1 MAQGRSRQ
9 GLVIRMVPESPDE
22 SQGQGLAASLTGL
35 AAVLMSAAPLAMT
48 LEEVAAFA
56 ASAIPG
62 ADGVGLTMLESPRP
76 DAMVASTG
84 FVSAVDEVQYG
95 LGEGPCITA
104 VAVRGTQ
111 VCGSLGGEPRWPRFG
126 PQAGRLG
133 VHSALSLPLIV
144 ADQVVGALNVYGH
157 RRDAFS
163 AEAVS
168 IGERFSGPAAVT
180 VANAR
185 ALEQT
190 RRLAQQLEQ
199 ALVSRAVIDQAIG
212 ILMSRSGTNAE
223 EAFASLR
230 VMSQTDQTKLAD
242 VAGNLVAQAVARA
255 RARRPAP

>member
-1 MAQGRSRQ
+1 
-9 GLVIRMVPESPDE
+9 LVIAMAPESPEDMQSPE
-22 SQGQGLAASLTGL
+22 LQQSLAGL
-35 AAVLMSAAPLAMT
+35 AAVLMGAAPLAMT

-56 ASAIPG
+56 TSAIPG
-62 ADGVGLTMLESPRP
+62 ADGVGLTMLDSVRQ
-76 DAMVASTG
+76 DTMVASKD
-84 FVSAVDEVQYG
+84 FVSAVDRVQYG

-104 VAVRGTQ
+104 VATRTTQ
-111 VCGSLGGEPRWPRFG
+111 VCGSLGGEPRWPKFG

-144 ADQVVGALNVYGH
+144 ADQVVGALNVYGRAH
-157 RRDAFS
+157 HAFS
-163 AEAVS
+163 GEAVS

-190 RRLAQQLEQ
+190 RRLAEQLEQ

-230 VMSQTDQTKLAD
+230 AMSQTDQIKLAD
-242 VAGNLVAQAVARA
+242 VAETLVAQAVARA
-255 RARRPAP
+255 RVRRPAL

>member
-1 MAQGRSRQ
+1 MYKRQ
-9 GLVIRMVPESPDE
+9 
-22 SQGQGLAASLTGL
+22 
-35 AAVLMSAAPLAMT
+35 
-48 LEEVAAFA
+48 
-56 ASAIPG
+56 
-62 ADGVGLTMLESPRP
+62 
-76 DAMVASTG
+76 
-84 FVSAVDEVQYG
+84 
-95 LGEGPCITA
+95 
-104 VAVRGTQ
+104 
-111 VCGSLGGEPRWPRFG
+111 
-126 PQAGRLG
+126 G

-168 IGERFSGPAAVT
+168 TGERFSGPAAVT

-230 VMSQTDQTKLAD
+230 VMSQTDQSKLAD
-242 VAGNLVAQAVARA
+242 VAGSLVAQAVARA

>member
-1 MAQGRSRQ
+1 
-9 GLVIRMVPESPDE
+9 LVIAMAPESPDE
-22 SQGQGLAASLTGL
+22 VQSPELQQSLAGL
-35 AAVLMSAAPLAMT
+35 AAVLMGATPLAMT

-62 ADGVGLTMLESPRP
+62 ADGVGLTML
-76 DAMVASTG
+76 DAARRDTMVASTG
-84 FVSAVDEVQYG
+84 FVSAVDKVQYG

-104 VAVRGTQ
+104 VAFRATQ

-144 ADQVVGALNVYGH
+144 SDQVVGALNVYGH

-190 RRLAQQLEQ
+190 RQLAEQLEQ

-212 ILMSRSGTNAE
+212 ILMSRSGTTAE

-230 VMSQTDQTKLAD
+230 AMSQTDRTRLAD
-242 VAGNLVAQAVARA
+242 VAEQLVVQAVARA
-255 RARRPAP
+255 RARRPSS